1 MKKHAYA
8 KLIIGISLSLTLTL
22 LCAIALTLSL
32 GGAPLVARATS
43 SDSEFSQV
51 FPTADYFQSSNPSK
65 VSANRNY
72 LIIFDNV
79 AKRLF
84 VRSDSAIGTYSYS
97 ADFDNVDNVFAI
109 GDTAFLNDGGNYYTL
124 DLTDNSASWVNC
136 TLSSPS
142 NIKFFNTDGTHLY
155 AHSAFGAVTVYDE
168 NLNVAFNADN
178 LQDEEFSGLA
188 TVVMGENDKLY
199 IFSIEAGNPFFMTYD
214 VTTKQKSER
223 IYINGLF
230 AEAYVG
236 DVIYALKSFDDVK
249 RIVCVDKTSGSE
261 LFSTQISP
269 DAFFAYGNRLF
280 TISDNAVTIY
290 TLNSDRNGLTRN
302 STVTMSGSDEG
313 HFNNPTDIIKND
325 DKIIV
330 ADSDNYRLQI
340 ITSSNVQSIAFDEK
354 PVKVANKTNDYYV
367 SFANCVRKVS
377 NGNDVTTYEI
387 SNVLDLTYLDKLYV
401 LTQDGLYTLIG
412 NNFIKLTSSYNA
424 KRVACAK
431 DGTNVYLL
439 SDTEVIAISPSGA
452 QLPSLATDDFSNAV
466 DLAVDYEGKVTVAY
480 EHGYA
485 QYLKGDKTTYTLTSP
500 TLSASVTSV
509 HLDGTSLYFTAQECF
524 VGKTNINA
532 YTSQTYTFD
541 APSISKD
548 DTISFATPKENA
560 LYYSVDGRVE
570 NVSFA
575 SEQTVLVYDNI
586 TVDESGNYR
595 YARNGET
602 LVKITINDFE
612 SIEPSTLS
620 GDYVTKAGTALY
632 VSPYCEDG
640 KIKVEQGTI
649 LTRISDVAGYDK
661 NAWTI
666 VEYDEKQYFVKS
678 NSIEEYV
685 VIIPEEEKVYGKAN
699 ADRVGGIVKVYAE
712 QNDSSQVV
720 AEIID
725 GEKVEVLETHD
736 DYYLVNANGI
746 IGYVKKDN
754 LKLDGLTTVQIVAIV
769 LAIVVALA
777 GTAIFASIYLTRK
790 NAENKKEEEKVQK
803 RF

>member
-22 LCAIALTLSL
+22 LCAIMLTLSL
-32 GGAPLVARATS
+32 SNAPLIASAT
-43 SDSEFSQV
+43 DSEFTQV

-65 VSANRNY
+65 VSANRGY
-72 LIIFDNV
+72 LIIFDDV

-84 VRSDSAIGTYSYS
+84 VRSDSAVGTYSYS
-97 ADFDNVDNVFAI
+97 TPYDNVDNVFAI

-124 DLTDNSASWVNC
+124 DLTDTDASWVSC

-168 NLNVAFNADN
+168 NLNVAFDADN

-223 IYINGLF
+223 VYINGLF

-236 DVIYALKSFDDVK
+236 DVIYALKSFDDIK
-249 RIVCVDKTSGSE
+249 RIVCVDKSSGAE

-290 TLNSDRNGLTRN
+290 TLNADKSGLTRN

-313 HFNNPTDIIKND
+313 HFNNPTDIVKNG
-325 DKIIV
+325 DKIV
-330 ADSDNYRLQI
+330 VTDSDNYRLQI
-340 ITSSNVQSIAFDEK
+340 IGLSDVQSIKFDEK
-354 PVKVANKTNDYYV
+354 PLKVTNKANDYYV
-367 SFANCVRKVS
+367 AFENCVRKISNGTVVATYNVS
-377 NGNDVTTYEI
+377 NV
-387 SNVLDLTYLDKLYV
+387 VDLTYNDKLYV
-401 LTQDGLYTLIG
+401 LTQDGLYTLLG
-412 NNFIKLTSSYNA
+412 NNFIKLSSSYNA
-424 KRVACAK
+424 KRIANAK

-439 SDTEVIAISPSGA
+439 TDSEVISISPTGA
-452 QLPSLATDDFSNAV
+452 KLPSLASDDFSSAV
-466 DLAVDYEGKVTVAY
+466 DFTVDYEGKVSVAFKQ
-480 EHGYA
+480 GYN
-485 QYLKGDKTTYTLTSP
+485 QYLKEDKTTFTLSSP
-500 TLSASVTSV
+500 TLTASVTSLY
-509 HLDGTSLYFTAQECF
+509 LDGTSLYFTAQECF
-524 VGKTNINA
+524 VGKTAISA
-532 YTSQTYTFD
+532 QTAQTYTYT
-541 APSISKD
+541 APQISKD
-548 DTISFATPKENA
+548 NNVSFAYPKEDA
-560 LYYSVDGRVE
+560 LYYSIDGRVE

-575 SEQTVLVYDNI
+575 SAQTVLVYNDI

-595 YARNGET
+595 YARNGEN
-602 LVKITINDFE
+602 LVKISINDFNTV
-612 SIEPSTLS
+612 EPLPLS
-620 GDYVTKAGTALY
+620 GDYVTKTATTLY
-632 VSPYCEDG
+632 RSPYCEDG
-640 KIKVEQGTI
+640 KLSIEQGAV

-661 NAWTI
+661 NTWTI
-666 VEYDEKQYFVKS
+666 VEYEEKQYFVKS
-678 NSIEEYV
+678 NAIEEYV
-685 VIIPEEEKVYGKAN
+685 VVIPEEDKTYGKAN
-699 ADRVGGIVKVYAE
+699 ADRVGGIVKVYLE
-712 QNDSSQVV
+712 QSDSSQVI
-720 AEIID
+720 AEILD
-725 GEKVEVLETHD
+725 GEKVEVLDTLD
-736 DYYLVNANGI
+736 DFYLVNADGV

-754 LKLDGLTTVQIVAIV
+754 IKLDGLTTVQIVAIV